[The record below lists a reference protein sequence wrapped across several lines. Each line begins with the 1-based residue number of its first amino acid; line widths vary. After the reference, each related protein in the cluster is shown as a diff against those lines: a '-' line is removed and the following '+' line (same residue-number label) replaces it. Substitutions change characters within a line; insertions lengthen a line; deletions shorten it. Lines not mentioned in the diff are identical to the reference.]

1 VPTVTHPHVTQ
12 YQRLAASILLSGP
25 NADGAYV
32 GARGAGGGGW
42 VGSTVG
48 RNSEDA
54 CEIAERLV
62 TNVHLLARLRMNIAA
77 VRGSW
82 GPFQVGR
89 WSERL
94 VRGVRAAIELRLLL
108 DEEEDATM
116 EDLPPSPSSSSS
128 ADFLLFRWDVIVTR

>member
-1 VPTVTHPHVTQ
+1 VTHPHVTQ

-32 GARGAGGGGW
+32 AARGGGGGGW

-54 CEIAERLV
+54 CAIAERLV
-62 TNVHLLARLRMNIAA
+62 TNVHLLARLRMKIAT

-89 WSERL
+89 WAERL
-94 VRGVRAAIELRLLL
+94 VRGVKSAIELRLLL
-108 DEEEDATM
+108 DEEEDATI
-116 EDLPPSPSSSSS
+116 EDLTPSLSSSSS
-128 ADFLLFRWDVIVTR
+128 VVFLLFRWDVIVTR

>member
-1 VPTVTHPHVTQ
+1 MPTVTHPDVTQ
-12 YQRLAASILLSGP
+12 YQRLAASILLSAP
-25 NADGAYV
+25 NADGDYV
-32 GARGAGGGGW
+32 GARGGGGGGW

-89 WSERL
+89 WAERL
-94 VRGVRAAIELRLLL
+94 VRGVRSAIELRLLL
-108 DEEEDATM
+108 DEEDAVI
-116 EDLPPSPSSSSS
+116 EDLPPSPSSSFS
-128 ADFLLFRWDVIVTR
+128 ADFLLFRWDVIVTE

>member
-1 VPTVTHPHVTQ
+1 MPTVTHPHVTQ
-12 YQRLAASILLSGP
+12 HQRLAASILLSGP
-25 NADGAYV
+25 NADGA
-32 GARGAGGGGW
+32 RGGGGGGW

-48 RNSEDA
+48 RNSEDV

-108 DEEEDATM
+108 DATM

-128 ADFLLFRWDVIVTR
+128 TDFLLFRWDVIVTR